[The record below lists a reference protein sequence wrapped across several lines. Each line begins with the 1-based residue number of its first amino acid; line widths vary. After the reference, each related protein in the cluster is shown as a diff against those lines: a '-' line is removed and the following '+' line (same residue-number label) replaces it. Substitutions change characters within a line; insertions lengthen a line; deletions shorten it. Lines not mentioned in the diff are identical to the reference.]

1 MCGIAGIINW
11 NGTENLKEIVG
22 KMTNAIAHRGPDSE
36 GIYTEQTLGLGHRR
50 LSIID
55 TSAAGNQPF
64 FSPQKD
70 VVIVFN
76 GEIYNYLELREE
88 LASNYDFSTQT
99 DTEVILAAYRKW
111 GIQCI
116 EKFIGMFAFALFDK
130 NSNETYLVRD
140 RVGVKPIYIS
150 NTPKGFV
157 FASEI
162 RAVLASGLVMRK
174 LSQSALADYLRYQT
188 VHAPNTIIDKVKM
201 LMPGH
206 YVHFKEN
213 SIEFK
218 EYWNMKNFLTESND
232 SKSRDEVKKDVYDL
246 LHSSIEMRMRADVP
260 FGAFLSGG
268 IDSSIV
274 VGLMSRI
281 SAHPVKTFSITFHEK
296 EFDESPYSDMIA
308 KRFKTEHSEIRLSAN
323 DFLSTIPEAL
333 NAMDHPGGDGP
344 NTYVVSK
351 VTREAGVK
359 MALSG
364 IGGDELFAGY
374 DIFKRMHSL
383 NEKKWLSKT
392 PRALRALG
400 ANALLALKP
409 SVASQ
414 KISEFLKQ
422 EEFNEW
428 SAYAIS
434 RQVWLDSG
442 IKQLL
447 RNEST
452 EPNAV
457 STIIAD
463 LANIDAPILSKV
475 TVAEIST
482 YMQNVLLRDSDQMSM
497 AHALEIREPFVDHR
511 LIEYAL
517 GISDQIKFPHSPK
530 QLLVESMGD
539 LIPREIVDRPKMGFT
554 FPWPHWMRGELKL
567 YCEEGL
573 TELKKTNA
581 FNNDYLMN
589 MWTDFLAAK
598 PTVTWARIWPLVVLG
613 HWIKTNE
620 INA

>member
-11 NGTENLKEIVG
+11 NGTENLVEIVG
-22 KMTNAIAHRGPDSE
+22 KMTDAIAHRGPDAE
-36 GIYTEQTLGLGHRR
+36 GIYTEQTLGFGHRR

-64 FSPQKD
+64 YSPQRD

-76 GEIYNYLELREE
+76 GEIYNYLELRKE
-88 LASNYDFSTQT
+88 LATDYDFATHT

-130 NSNETYLVRD
+130 NSNETFLVRD

-150 NTPKGFV
+150 NTSKGFV

-162 RAVLASGLVMRK
+162 RSVLASGLVKRK

-188 VHAPNTIIDKVKM
+188 VHAPNTIIDEVKM

-206 YVHFKEN
+206 YIHFKEN
-213 SIEFK
+213 KTEFVQ
-218 EYWNMKNFLTESND
+218 YWNMQDSLKPAND
-232 SKSRDEVKKDVYDL
+232 VKSRDEVKQDVYDL

-281 SAHPVKTFSITFHEK
+281 SPHPVKTFSITFHEK
-296 EFDESPYSDMIA
+296 EFDESPYSDLIA
-308 KRFKTEHSEIRLSAN
+308 KRFKTDHTEIRLSAN
-323 DFLSTIPEAL
+323 DFLTTIPEAL

-392 PRALRALG
+392 PRALRMLG
-400 ANALLALKP
+400 ANTLLALKP
-409 SVASQ
+409 SIASQ

-422 EEFNEW
+422 EDFNEW
-428 SAYAIS
+428 SAYTIS

-457 STIIAD
+457 SSIIAN
-463 LANIDAPILSKV
+463 LADINAPIFSKV

-517 GISDQIKFPHSPK
+517 GISDEMKFPHSPK

-554 FPWPHWMRGELKL
+554 FPWPHWMRGELKG

-573 TELKKTNA
+573 AQLKQTEQ

-589 MWTDFLAAK
+589 MWSEFLASK

-613 HWIKTNE
+613 HWIKTNG
-620 INA
+620 INE

>member
-11 NGTENLKEIVG
+11 NGPDNLKEIIG
-22 KMTNAIAHRGPDSE
+22 KMTNAIAHRGPDAE
-36 GIYTEQTLGLGHRR
+36 GIYTEQTLGFGHRR

-64 FSPQKD
+64 FSPERD
-70 VVIVFN
+70 IVIVFN

-88 LASNYDFSTQT
+88 LSKSYNFTTQT
-99 DTEVILAAYRKW
+99 DTEVILAAYRSW
-111 GIQCI
+111 SISCIQ
-116 EKFIGMFAFALFDK
+116 KFIGMFAFALYDK
-130 NSNETYLVRD
+130 NKNESFLVRD
-140 RVGVKPIYIS
+140 RVGVKPIYYS
-150 NTPKGFV
+150 NASKGFV

-162 RAVLASGLVMRK
+162 RAVMASGLVKRR
-174 LSQSALADYLRYQT
+174 LSHHALSDYLRYQT
-188 VHAPNTIIDKVKM
+188 VHAPNTILDEVKM

-206 YVHFKEN
+206 YIHFKEKN
-213 SIEFK
+213 TEFV
-218 EYWNMKNFLTESND
+218 EYWNMQDSLKPAND
-232 SKSRDEVKKDVYDL
+232 GKSREDVKKDVYDL

-281 SAHPVKTFSITFHEK
+281 SPHPVKTFSITFHEK
-296 EFDESPYSDMIA
+296 EFDESPYSALIA
-308 KRFKTEHSEIRLSAN
+308 ERFNTDHTEIRLSAN
-323 DFLSTIPEAL
+323 DFLQTIPEAL
-333 NAMDHPGGDGP
+333 SAMDHPGGDGP

-422 EEFNEW
+422 EDFNEW

-447 RNEST
+447 RNNYIA
-452 EPNAV
+452 PNAV
-457 STIIAD
+457 NEIISNLAD
-463 LANIDAPILSKV
+463 IEAPLLSKV

-517 GISDQIKFPHSPK
+517 GISDEMKFPHTAK
-530 QLLVESMGD
+530 QLLVDSMGD

-554 FPWPHWMRGELKL
+554 FPWPHWMRGELRL

-573 TELKKTNA
+573 AELKQTNE

-589 MWTDFLAAK
+589 MWAEFLASK

-613 HWIKTNE
+613 HWIKKNAINE
-620 INA
+620 

>member
-1 MCGIAGIINW
+1 
-11 NGTENLKEIVG
+11 
-22 KMTNAIAHRGPDSE
+22 
-36 GIYTEQTLGLGHRR
+36 
-50 LSIID
+50 
-55 TSAAGNQPF
+55 
-64 FSPQKD
+64 
-70 VVIVFN
+70 
-76 GEIYNYLELREE
+76 
-88 LASNYDFSTQT
+88 
-99 DTEVILAAYRKW
+99 
-111 GIQCI
+111 
-116 EKFIGMFAFALFDK
+116 
-130 NSNETYLVRD
+130 
-140 RVGVKPIYIS
+140 
-150 NTPKGFV
+150 
-157 FASEI
+157 
-162 RAVLASGLVMRK
+162 
-174 LSQSALADYLRYQT
+174 
-188 VHAPNTIIDKVKM
+188 
-201 LMPGH
+201 
-206 YVHFKEN
+206 
-213 SIEFK
+213 
-218 EYWNMKNFLTESND
+218 
-232 SKSRDEVKKDVYDL
+232 
-246 LHSSIEMRMRADVP
+246 
-260 FGAFLSGG
+260 
-268 IDSSIV
+268 
-274 VGLMSRI
+274 
-281 SAHPVKTFSITFHEK
+281 
-296 EFDESPYSDMIA
+296 MIA

-323 DFLSTIPEAL
+323 DFLYTIPEAL

-392 PRALRALG
+392 PRALRTLG

-517 GISDQIKFPHSPK
+517 GISDQMKFPYSPK

-554 FPWPHWMRGELKL
+554 FPWPNWMRGELKS
-567 YCEEGL
+567 YCEDGL

-598 PTVTWARIWPLVVLG
+598 PTVTWARIWPLVALG
-613 HWIKTNE
+613 HWIKTNG

>member
-76 GEIYNYLELREE
+76 GEIYNYLELRED

-162 RAVLASGLVMRK
+162 RAVLASGLVRRK

-188 VHAPNTIIDKVKM
+188 VHAPNTIIDNVKM

-232 SKSRDEVKKDVYDL
+232 SK
-246 LHSSIEMRMRADVP
+246 
-260 FGAFLSGG
+260 
-268 IDSSIV
+268 
-274 VGLMSRI
+274 
-281 SAHPVKTFSITFHEK
+281 
-296 EFDESPYSDMIA
+296 
-308 KRFKTEHSEIRLSAN
+308 
-323 DFLSTIPEAL
+323 
-333 NAMDHPGGDGP
+333 
-344 NTYVVSK
+344 
-351 VTREAGVK
+351 
-359 MALSG
+359 
-364 IGGDELFAGY
+364 
-374 DIFKRMHSL
+374 
-383 NEKKWLSKT
+383 
-392 PRALRALG
+392 
-400 ANALLALKP
+400 
-409 SVASQ
+409 
-414 KISEFLKQ
+414 
-422 EEFNEW
+422 
-428 SAYAIS
+428 
-434 RQVWLDSG
+434 
-442 IKQLL
+442 
-447 RNEST
+447 
-452 EPNAV
+452 
-457 STIIAD
+457 
-463 LANIDAPILSKV
+463 
-475 TVAEIST
+475 
-482 YMQNVLLRDSDQMSM
+482 
-497 AHALEIREPFVDHR
+497 
-511 LIEYAL
+511 
-517 GISDQIKFPHSPK
+517 
-530 QLLVESMGD
+530 
-539 LIPREIVDRPKMGFT
+539 
-554 FPWPHWMRGELKL
+554 
-567 YCEEGL
+567 
-573 TELKKTNA
+573 
-581 FNNDYLMN
+581 
-589 MWTDFLAAK
+589 
-598 PTVTWARIWPLVVLG
+598 
-613 HWIKTNE
+613 
-620 INA
+620 